1 MRIAIVDDDEIA
13 RTAIAELMTSHG
25 HVCLTYTGGLQART
39 ALQRDTFDLVFVDW
53 NMPGLDGIEL
63 IRWARS
69 NLDPC
74 PAIIMMTARSGKDD
88 IVLGLEAGADDF
100 IVKPE
105 SDGVILAR
113 TAALTR
119 RLASRSSE
127 ARIET
132 FGAFHFDNLE
142 SRVSYGSQSAQL
154 TAKEYALAK
163 LFFENLN
170 RPLSRAYLL
179 QTVWNSVADLPT
191 RTLDVHTSK
200 IRQKLN
206 LRPESGYRLQT
217 VFGFGYRLE
226 HHDDPA

>member
-1 MRIAIVDDDEIA
+1 MRIAIVDDDETT
-13 RTAIAELMTSHG
+13 RKGIAELMSGHG
-25 HVCLTYTGGLQART
+25 HICLMFSGGLQART
-39 ALQRDTFDLVFVDW
+39 ALQRDTFDLIFVDW

-63 IRWARS
+63 MRWARA

-74 PAIIMMTARSGKDD
+74 PAIIMMTARSEKDD
-88 IVLGLEAGADDF
+88 IVIGLEAGADDF

-105 SDGVILAR
+105 SDSVILAR
-113 TAALTR
+113 AAALTR
-119 RLASRSSE
+119 RMAVRVSE
-127 ARIET
+127 ARIESY
-132 FGAFHFDNLE
+132 GEYHFDNLE
-142 SRVSYGSQSAQL
+142 SSVTFGSETAQL
-154 TAKEYALAK
+154 TAKEFALAK

-226 HHDDPA
+226 HHDEAA